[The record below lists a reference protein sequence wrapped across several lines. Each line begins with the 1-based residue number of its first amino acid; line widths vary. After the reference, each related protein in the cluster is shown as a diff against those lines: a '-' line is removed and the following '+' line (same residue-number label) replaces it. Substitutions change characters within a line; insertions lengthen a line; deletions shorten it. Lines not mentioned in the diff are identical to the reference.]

1 MKPELIKWFKSI
13 KIYIKHQDLRQLG
26 KKAKEV
32 HNAKSRPVQYSGS
45 EREKMQQG
53 ITSRKMIDDELILFF
68 MEDMKINSRKRPDV

>member
-1 MKPELIKWFKSI
+1 MLCFD
-13 KIYIKHQDLRQLG
+13 QDLRQLG
-26 KKAKEV
+26 QKAKEV

-68 MEDMKINSRKRPDV
+68 MEDMKINSRKRADVR